1 MQDVL
6 RLLYVPSTPLNPF
19 LIHVIHVLPRDLVLL
34 HDLPKELEVAFDGS
48 LIESLGTLRIQPRWF
63 PPLELLMA
71 TEEPTK
77 PLARRG
83 TPESSD
89 MHHLL
94 AHCALVER
102 SSDCAQMNKPVD
114 ESALLRMRQE
124 LLSIV
129 REVAWSCDAEKAA
142 AKGVIAHLE
151 LASSLTELA
160 PALILGYIAEVL
172 NSAPETFF
180 MLDGL

>member
-6 RLLYVPSTPLNPF
+6 CLLYVLSTPLNPF

-34 HDLPKELEVAFDGS
+34 HDPPKELEVVFDGS

-71 TEEPTK
+71 MEEPTK
-77 PLARRG
+77 PLAQRG

-102 SSDCAQMNKPVD
+102 SSDCAQPVD
-114 ESALLRMRQE
+114 KSALLRMRQE

-129 REVAWSCDAEKAA
+129 REVAWSCDAKKAA

-172 NSAPETFF
+172 NSALETFF